1 MDSKHIRIADLP
13 VFMQT
18 SKEPPIVS
26 IYGWLQNVRV
36 VGKKVFYVIRDG
48 SGFLQAVASPQE
60 YKGDNFDQL
69 GNLFRET
76 SVEVQGKIKPDSRAP
91 FLGLEMSL
99 FQLNVIGLS
108 SPDIESEYRP
118 DSTPDVLMDKRHLV
132 IRGQKTSNI
141 IRVKSI
147 VTQAL
152 RNFFYSR
159 YCVEVH
165 PPTIVQTQV
174 EGGSTLFKLKYFDQ
188 DAYLTQ
194 SSQLYLET
202 VIFALRDVFCIL
214 PSYRAEKSRTRRHLT
229 EYTHVEGE
237 FAFMDFEGLLEFL
250 ESMVRYVIKETLE
263 KAGDIILS
271 INPSFKLDEKPF
283 LRITYED
290 AIRLLNEHHILND
303 DEQPFKLGDEINEKP
318 ERLLIDTLGHPTFL
332 MKFPT
337 KQKAFYMKR
346 DPNNLDVTFSADL
359 LAPTVGEIVGGSER
373 EDNMDRLLERIHDEN
388 LDTSSYYWYLDTRKY
403 GSVPHSGFGLGLERF
418 LMYILG
424 LEHIRDACLYPRL
437 QNRATP

>member
-1 MDSKHIRIADLP
+1 MDSKYMRISDLP
-13 VFMQT
+13 LLMQT
-18 SKEPPIVS
+18 SKDPPIVS
-26 IYGWLQNVRV
+26 ICGWLQNVRV
-36 VGKKVFYVIRDG
+36 VGKKVFYIIRDG
-48 SGFLQAVASPQE
+48 SGFLQGVASPQD
-60 YKGDNFDQL
+60 YKSDNFDQL

-76 SVEVQGKIKPDSRAP
+76 SVEVQGKIKSDSRAP

-99 FQLNVIGLS
+99 FRLNVIGAS

-118 DSTPDVLMDKRHLV
+118 DSTPEILMDKRHLV

-141 IRVKSI
+141 LRTRSI

-152 RNFFYSR
+152 RNFFFSR
-159 YCVEVH
+159 NCIEVH
-165 PPTIVQTQV
+165 PPTLVQTQV

-250 ESMVRYVIKETLE
+250 ESMVRSVIKETLE
-263 KAGDIILS
+263 KAADIVLS
-271 INPSFKLDEKPF
+271 INPNFKLDDKPF
-283 LRITYED
+283 LRITYEE
-290 AIRLLNEHHILND
+290 AIHLLNKYEILND
-303 DEQPFKLGDEINEKP
+303 DGQPFKLGDEINEKP

-346 DPNNLDVTFSADL
+346 DPNDLTVTFSVDL

-373 EDNMDRLLERIHDEN
+373 EDKMERLLERIHEEN

-437 QNRATP
+437 QNRVTP